1 MTNHDQRP
9 RSVPIGPLALIY
21 PLYSFQNSKRHTVAE
36 TIRGWQKS
44 HLCWSTRQ
52 IITSCCRQS
61 EGLKWNIVIIL
72 LCFLK
77 EPKSQTCR
85 YNNPFLPKLLFLSQ
99 CFIAVMESL
108 SKTLCLGKK
117 KKKSWKLQSIYSVS
131 VIYTTSL
138 MPRSLQTWDII
149 WMSCCIAT
157 INTNKPHT
165 APSLAVV
172 WKEPVP

>member
-117 KKKSWKLQSIYSVS
+117 KKKVGSYRAFTQCLSFIP
-131 VIYTTSL
+131 L
-138 MPRSLQTWDII
+138 A
-149 WMSCCIAT
+149 SCHVPC
-157 INTNKPHT
+157 KPEILSGCHV
-165 APSLAVV
+165 A
-172 WKEPVP
+172 